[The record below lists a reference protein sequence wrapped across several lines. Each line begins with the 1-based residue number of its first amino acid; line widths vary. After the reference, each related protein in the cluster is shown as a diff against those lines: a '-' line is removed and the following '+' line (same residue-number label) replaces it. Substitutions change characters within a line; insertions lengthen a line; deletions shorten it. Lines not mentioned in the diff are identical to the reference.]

1 MEDCIFCQ
9 IASGKLPSTKVYE
22 DDRFLAFMD
31 INPVARGHTL
41 VIPKEHHEMVF
52 DMPDVLLKD
61 IIVVAKRT
69 ALAVKTALAA
79 EGINLFQSNGRAAM
93 QIIPHYH
100 MHIIPR
106 WKNDTLK
113 VGSWEMR
120 TGNMEEIKA
129 AAEAIR
135 KALPPL

>member
-1 MEDCIFCQ
+1 
-9 IASGKLPSTKVYE
+9 VYE